1 MQDRTG
7 DINRKGRGYSRI
19 GQGDTD
25 RIGQGDIDR
34 IGQGEIDRIGRFTS
48 DILV

>member
-7 DINRKGRGYSRI
+7 DINRKGRGYS
-19 GQGDTD
+19 